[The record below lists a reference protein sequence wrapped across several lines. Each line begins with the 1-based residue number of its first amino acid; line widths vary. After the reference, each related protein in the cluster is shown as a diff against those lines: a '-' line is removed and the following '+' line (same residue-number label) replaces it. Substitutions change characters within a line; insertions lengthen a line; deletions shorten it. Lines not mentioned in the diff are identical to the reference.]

1 MDNHTIYDHP
11 FGSQQLPLKDLD
23 DRDRGAGGEDALL
36 NNPSREPFF
45 LGNPEMP
52 TSLKQKLALI
62 QPKSAV
68 KTIYVVAK
76 ASSPMLASEISEATG
91 LHRGTI
97 SGHAKDIVEIGI
109 FCSSCVPGTE
119 KKHKP
124 TLMYSLSPDVDKDE
138 LFQILSF
145 IDPSLFEDTP
155 QQSFSPEFTAQPDE
169 EVEHLQ
175 DKLSVNETDLT
186 GSNEAGASAISTGN
200 ESFEQQIS
208 FILTQMAEEI
218 VSLQNR
224 VTELEQKTTQR
235 VEERK
240 QVDLSQALTIL
251 NSTKSGK

>member
-1 MDNHTIYDHP
+1 MDNNTIYDHP
-11 FGSQQLPLKDLD
+11 FGSQQLPLSDLD
-23 DRDRGAGGEDALL
+23 DRSRSTGGEDALL
-36 NNPSREPFF
+36 NNPSRKPFF
-45 LGNPEMP
+45 LENPEMP
-52 TSLKQKLALI
+52 TSLKQKLGLI
-62 QPKSAV
+62 QPKSAI

-76 ASSPMLASEISEATG
+76 ASNPMLASEIAEATG

-97 SGHAKDIVEIGI
+97 SGHAKDIVELEI
-109 FCSSCVPGTE
+109 FDSSPVPGTE

-138 LFQILSF
+138 LFEILSF
-145 IDPSLFEDTP
+145 IDPTLFEDTP

-169 EVEHLQ
+169 EVEHPQ

-186 GSNEAGASAISTGN
+186 ESNEAGASDISTEN

-208 FILTQMAEEI
+208 SFLTQMAEEI

-224 VTELEQKTTQR
+224 VSELEQKTTQR

-240 QVDLSQALTIL
+240 QVNLSQALSIL
-251 NSTKSGK
+251 NSKKSGK